1 MEDVLSWIIQTH
13 ATRLKKTQPVC
24 KVPYTLFSRWPGT
37 LTEVLI
43 LLRHLSLHIS
53 HRLAARGFSFC
64 STCIEGSVIMGGLS
78 KIHHRLHFL
87 LLLYS
92 LFGVVFTQCWPSAHA
107 APVCPTVEP
116 TGVPVGRGT
125 SHILWEPAV
134 CKLVL
139 CVVWRGCGQLLLL
152 WKVLLTG
159 HLVRGSDPLV

>member
-1 MEDVLSWIIQTH
+1 MDDVLSWIIQTH
-13 ATRLKKTQPVC
+13 ATRLKKKHSPFA
-24 KVPYTLFSRWPGT
+24 KFTLLSRWPGT
-37 LTEVLI
+37 WTEVLI

-53 HRLAARGFSFC
+53 HRWAARGFSFC
-64 STCIEGSVIMGGLS
+64 STCIEGSVIMGDLS

-87 LLLYS
+87 LLLYG
-92 LFGVVFTQCWPSAHA
+92 LFAVVFTQCWPSAHA

-139 CVVWRGCGQLLLL
+139 CVWFEEVVASCFCCGKCSWQA
-152 WKVLLTG
+152 T
-159 HLVRGSDPLV
+159 